1 MKERKVLSAGE
12 YDALWRGLSDFI
24 KYNPGARHRRR
35 IVASFL
41 DKLKFKNILDIG
53 CGKCELA
60 LMLYEKYGPGLDYT
74 GVDLSPEVIREN
86 KTRFAHADFS
96 PLNIEKEHLKKKF
109 DLIVCS
115 EVLEHLDDRSVAFRN
130 ILSMMEEGGLLLVT
144 VPTGKVFPTEIHFGH
159 TTHPDL
165 DEMRKL
171 GDQNNL
177 RLVRY
182 VNWGFPFYRLLKI
195 VTNIKPEFALR
206 GFGEGNY
213 SLLSKVIST
222 MLYYFNFLNIN
233 SRFGCQLF
241 ILYKKT

>member
-1 MKERKVLSAGE
+1 MKDRSALSAAE
-12 YDALWRGLSDFI
+12 YNALWSGLSDFI
-24 KYNPGARHRRR
+24 RYNPGSRHRRR
-35 IVASFL
+35 IMAAIL
-41 DKLKFKNILDIG
+41 GKLKFKNMLDIG
-53 CGKCELA
+53 CGKCDLA
-60 LMLYEKYGPGLDYT
+60 LMLYKKYGPGLDYT
-74 GVDLSPEVIREN
+74 GVDLSPEVIKEN
-86 KTRFAHADFS
+86 KSRFTRAEFS
-96 PLNIEKEHLKKKF
+96 AMNIEKERLEKKF

-115 EVLEHLDDRSVAFRN
+115 EVLEHLNDRPVAFGN
-130 ILSMMEEGGLLLVT
+130 IVAMMEEGGHLIIT

-165 DEMRKL
+165 DEMRNL